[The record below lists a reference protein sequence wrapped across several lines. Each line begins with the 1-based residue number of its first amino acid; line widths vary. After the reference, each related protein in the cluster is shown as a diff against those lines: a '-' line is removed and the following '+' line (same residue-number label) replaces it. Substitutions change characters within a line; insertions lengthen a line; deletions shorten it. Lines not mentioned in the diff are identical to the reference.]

1 MTGGY
6 LYHRRIAELAAAH
19 DARVTFFSLPD
30 RPFPLP
36 ALSGPSVLRAATSAP
51 PDVLLLDSIAA
62 AFVGPWVRSRRVAV
76 PLVAILHQPPG
87 GIDHGPRRARVQ
99 AMLDRLAYAGAARL
113 LVASAALGEAMRAEG
128 VPDHLLRVVPP
139 GRDVACSAVPPSG
152 DLRSGRRAAVLSVGN
167 WVERK
172 GLLELL
178 EAVGCLPEDLV
189 TLHLVGDSRPD
200 PAYAARVRTRLAAGD
215 LTGRVVVHG
224 PKTIEETAGFYRAA
238 DIFALASLREPYGT
252 VYGEAMAAGLP
263 VVGWAAGNLPRLA
276 RDGVEGFAV
285 TPGDELGLV
294 TALRRLAEDEP
305 LRRRMG
311 GAAGH
316 RAESFPTW
324 DETAGLLFAEL
335 RAVVRERSS

>member
-1 MTGGY
+1 
-6 LYHRRIAELAAAH
+6 
-19 DARVTFFSLPD
+19 
-30 RPFPLP
+30 
-36 ALSGPSVLRAATSAP
+36 
-51 PDVLLLDSIAA
+51 
-62 AFVGPWVRSRRVAV
+62 
-76 PLVAILHQPPG
+76 
-87 GIDHGPRRARVQ
+87 
-99 AMLDRLAYAGAARL
+99 
-113 LVASAALGEAMRAEG
+113 
-128 VPDHLLRVVPP
+128 
-139 GRDVACSAVPPSG
+139 
-152 DLRSGRRAAVLSVGN
+152 
-167 WVERK
+167 VERK

-252 VYGEAMAAGLP
+252 VYGEAMSAGLP

-285 TPGDELGLV
+285 TPGDQLGLV

-305 LRRRMG
+305 LRRGMG
-311 GAAGH
+311 RAAGH

-335 RAVVRERSS
+335 RAVVRERSA